1 MDVSRRAQSAAL
13 CRGWAFQF
21 AGWRDRPGGSKL
33 WERIDVEEYESSRFQ
48 QIPVPSSPGGKEPPK
63 ITESHGKHGKQ
74 PGDAIL
80 ATQKSFNKLQ
90 SMHRSTAILDAPFN
104 PMAFEREA
112 IEREATKR
120 EAIKRERQGYGND
133 RADAWQR
140 QQKAQES
147 TSPSDSWV
155 SPTQL
160 MDGDGAVDDSRG
172 GLRRQQTMAKRP
184 RYTEPGEVRQT
195 KRSPSTSQEF

>member
-1 MDVSRRAQSAAL
+1 MDVSRQAQSAAP
-13 CRGWAFQF
+13 CRGWAFKF
-21 AGWRDRPGGSKL
+21 AGWRDRPGGSKI
-33 WERIDVEEYESSRFQ
+33 WERIAVDEYESNRSQ
-48 QIPVPSSPGGKEPPK
+48 QIPVPSSAGGKDPPK

-90 SMHRSTAILDAPFN
+90 SMHLSTAILDAPSN

-112 IEREATKR
+112 NEREANEREATKR
-120 EAIKRERQGYGND
+120 ERQGCVND
-133 RADAWQR
+133 WADAWQR